1 MLVVGAGTMGQ
12 QISLQCA
19 THGLDVTL
27 YDVFEAALQRAE
39 SGLKSLAAEMAAD
52 LGKSSAEVDEILN
65 RIQYSNDAAS
75 AAANADLLSESV
87 PEDVW
92 LKRKVF
98 AEFNRLCP
106 PHTIFTSNSST
117 LLPKEIAKQSG
128 RPERFA
134 ALHFHPNVWYSN
146 VVDVLPDKAAPPEL
160 AETLKQFS
168 VRIGQIPILF
178 AKDSRGFIV
187 NRFLVGIFRQ
197 ALDMA
202 ASGTAPLEEIDAAFI
217 GVFKTENGPFGIMDI
232 VGLDTM
238 LSINEFWSKRL
249 LQIPK
254 LDPVFRRNLR
264 FLRSYVDQGHLGR
277 KTGKGFYEYPTKT
290 AQGLNPLSR
299 SQLHGQQDL

>member
-1 MLVVGAGTMGQ
+1 MPDNAIQRVLVVGAGTMGQ

-27 YDVFEAALQRAE
+27 YDVSDDALQRAE
-39 SGLKSLAAEMAAD
+39 GSLKVLAAEMASD
-52 LGKSSAEVDEILN
+52 LGKTSAEVDEILG
-65 RIQYSNDAAS
+65 RIQHSSDAAT
-75 AAANADLLSESV
+75 AAADADLLSESV

-92 LKRKVF
+92 LKRRVF
-98 AEFNRLCP
+98 AQFNELCP

-117 LLPKEIAKQSG
+117 LLPKEVAKQSG
-128 RPERFA
+128 RPDRFA
-134 ALHFHPNVWYSN
+134 ALHFHPNVWHSN
-146 VVDVLPDKAAPPEL
+146 VVDVLPYKAAVPEL
-160 AETLKQFS
+160 GETLKQLS

-202 ASGTAPLEEIDAAFI
+202 ASETAAFEEIDEAFI
-217 GVFKTENGPFGIMDI
+217 GVFKTEYGPFGMMDL

-249 LQIPK
+249 LQLPR
-254 LDPVFRRNLR
+254 LDPVFRRNMKL
-264 FLRSYVDQGHLGR
+264 LRSYVDQGHLGR
-277 KTGKGFYEYPTKT
+277 KTGKGFYEYP
-290 AQGLNPLSR
+290 A
-299 SQLHGQQDL
+299 

>member
-1 MLVVGAGTMGQ
+1 MSEYTIQRVLVIGAGTMGQ

-27 YDVFEAALQRAE
+27 YDVSTKSLDRAKG
-39 SGLKSLAAEMAAD
+39 SLRTLAAEMAED
-52 LGKSSAEVDEILN
+52 LDKSQSEVDEILN

-75 AAANADLLSESV
+75 AAANADLVSESV

-98 AEFNRLCP
+98 AEFDKLCP
-106 PHTIFTSNSST
+106 PHTIFTTNSST
-117 LLPKEIAKQSG
+117 LLPKEIAKHTG
-128 RPERFA
+128 RPDRFA
-134 ALHFHPNVWYSN
+134 ALHFHPNVWHSN
-146 VVDVLPDKAAPPEL
+146 VVDVMPYKAAPPEL

-178 AKDSRGFIV
+178 AKESRGFIV

-197 ALDMA
+197 SLDMA
-202 ASGTAPLEEIDAAFI
+202 ASEIAPLEEIDAAFT
-217 GVFKTENGPFGIMDI
+217 GVFKTEYGPFGMMDL

-249 LQIPK
+249 LHVPK
-254 LDPVFRRNLR
+254 LDPVFRRNMK
-264 FLRSYVDQGHLGR
+264 FLRSYVDKGHLGR
-277 KTGKGFYEYPTKT
+277 KTGKGFYEYP
-290 AQGLNPLSR
+290 ADDASR
-299 SQLHGQQDL
+299 